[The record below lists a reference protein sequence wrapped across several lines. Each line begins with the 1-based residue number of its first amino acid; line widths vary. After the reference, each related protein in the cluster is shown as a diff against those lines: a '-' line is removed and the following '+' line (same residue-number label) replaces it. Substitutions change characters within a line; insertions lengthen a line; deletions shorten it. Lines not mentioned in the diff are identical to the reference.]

1 MKNIRRLSGMR
12 EGNGSFMKI
21 GRISIISIDLDGTLL
36 DAKQK
41 ISKKNAD
48 ALRRCRERGIYVF
61 LSSGRSFEAVRA
73 FAAGMSVDCG
83 IISCNGARMDA
94 SAYGPT
100 LLNNCI
106 PEETAFHVLDKLLQ
120 LNIYFECYT
129 PGRVYMSS
137 GFAERFHDHQARVLD
152 LDGYRLEYVESTER
166 MRREA
171 LGCAYKFVVFDPE
184 KKRLDDVR
192 RAFRDFDISLT
203 SSWGDN
209 VELMKNG
216 AGKGR
221 ALTWFAEQ
229 KGIPKEE
236 IMSFG
241 DHMNDLDM
249 LKASGWPVAMENAVD
264 ELKRYAK
271 VIAPRHDQSGVG
283 RIICKYVLNTGE

>member
-1 MKNIRRLSGMR
+1 MKP
-12 EGNGSFMKI
+12 E
-21 GRISIISIDLDGTLL
+21 RISMISIDLDGTLL
-36 DAKQK
+36 DADQK
-41 ISKKNAD
+41 ISKENAD
-48 ALRRCRERGIYVF
+48 ALRQCRKRGIYVF
-61 LSSGRSFEAVRA
+61 LSSGRSFESVRT
-73 FAAGMSVDCG
+73 FATGMGVDCG
-83 IISCNGARMDA
+83 IISCNGARLDA

-100 LLNNCI
+100 LLSDCI
-106 PEETAFHVLDKLLQ
+106 PEETAFRVLCELLRM
-120 LNIYFECYT
+120 NIYFECYA

-137 GFAERFHDHQARVLD
+137 GFAEKFHDHQARVLE

-171 LGCAYKFVVFDPE
+171 LGCVYKFVVFDPE

-192 RAFRDFDISLT
+192 RAFRGFDISLT
-203 SSWGDN
+203 SSWYDN

-221 ALTWFAEQ
+221 ALTWFAER
-229 KGIPKEE
+229 KGISREE

-283 RIICKYVLNTGE
+283 RVLYEYVLSAGE